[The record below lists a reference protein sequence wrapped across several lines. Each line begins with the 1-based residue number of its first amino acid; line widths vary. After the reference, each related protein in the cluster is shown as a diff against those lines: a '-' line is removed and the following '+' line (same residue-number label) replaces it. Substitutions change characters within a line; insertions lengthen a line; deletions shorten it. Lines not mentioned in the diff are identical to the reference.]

1 MICKMQFLADMNISP
16 KTVEALRQYGWD
28 IIRVSQFL
36 SVNASDQEILEY
48 ARQEDRIVI
57 TQDLDFSMLLALGG
71 YNRPSLITLRLV
83 VSDPDVVTCKLLEIV
98 PRFEQILQEGC
109 TLTIED
115 VVVRVH
121 KLPIY

>member
-16 KTVEALRQYGWD
+16 KTVGALRQYGWD

>member
-1 MICKMQFLADMNISP
+1 MQFLADMNISP

-98 PRFEQILQEGC
+98 PRFEQISQEGC

>member
-121 KLPIY
+121 RLPIY

>member
-28 IIRVSQFL
+28 IIRVSQSL
-36 SVNASDQEILEY
+36 PVNASDQEILEY

-121 KLPIY
+121 RLPIY

>member
-98 PRFEQILQEGC
+98 PRFEQISQEGC